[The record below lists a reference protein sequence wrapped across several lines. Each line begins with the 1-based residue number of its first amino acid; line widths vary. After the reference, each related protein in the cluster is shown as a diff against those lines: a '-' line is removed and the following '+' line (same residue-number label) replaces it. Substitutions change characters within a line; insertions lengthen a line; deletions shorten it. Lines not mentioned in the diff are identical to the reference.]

1 VLFRKQL
8 RLMTILLLLL
18 LRSVLGPND
27 SIEIVGFFLPL
38 RISQLPSLLDQ
49 SRVFDAGMAEQ

>member
-1 VLFRKQL
+1 
-8 RLMTILLLLL
+8 MTILLLLL